1 MSELTNKLATA
12 ADAHKGMDLGGLLQW
27 AMLHIQEQDEALAE
41 AREELDTEQ
50 SERIRL
56 ERVLHSAKAGIEGV
70 ASGILMGLPT
80 NIQLARDH
88 APHINIMAH
97 HGIEPYAKKPRKARK
112 ARPANHTSAVSNI
125 TQEQ

>member
-1 MSELTNKLATA
+1 MSELANKLATA
-12 ADAHKGMDLGGLLQW
+12 ADAHKGTDLGGLLQW
-27 AMLHIQEQDEALAE
+27 AMLHIQAQGVALAE

-56 ERVLHSAKAGIEGV
+56 ERVLHLAKAGIESV

-88 APHINIMAH
+88 APHINIMAY
-97 HGIEPYAKKPRKARK
+97 HGVEPYAKKPRKARPTN
-112 ARPANHTSAVSNI
+112 RTSAASSI
-125 TQEQ
+125 TP

>member
-1 MSELTNKLATA
+1 MSELVNKLATA
-12 ADAHKGMDLGGLLQW
+12 ADAHKGADLGGLLQW

-97 HGIEPYAKKPRKARK
+97 HGIAPYAKKPRKT
-112 ARPANHTSAVSNI
+112 RPANHTPAVSSI